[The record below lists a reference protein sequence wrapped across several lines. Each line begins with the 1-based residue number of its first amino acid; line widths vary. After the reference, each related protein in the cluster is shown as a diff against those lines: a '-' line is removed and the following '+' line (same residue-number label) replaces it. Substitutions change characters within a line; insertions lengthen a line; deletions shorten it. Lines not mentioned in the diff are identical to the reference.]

1 MTACYTFY
9 SYKGGSGRTTTLLNT
24 TKHLI
29 DKMGASPQKPILL
42 VDSDLES
49 AGLTYFFD
57 CQDKFTDAFNGSI
70 HTCKVLNSY
79 DIVLDKRGAETV
91 FGSANTLKKGLSAIA
106 RVLAPHF
113 KNMDLVAV
121 LGDISLPTI
130 EYDIFQKI
138 ADVCSSYYE
147 NPLSVEADNLV
158 ISERYSKD
166 LNSLM
171 NALNRIANDESLQKE
186 EKIALKSEK
195 ISDFLPA
202 YQFVDVSRFF
212 GKEKG
217 TVKFLGVDVSYS
229 GEQLVANTSVAA
241 IKRLVL
247 TCNKNNYCALLFDS
261 GAGVQSSANALHKT
275 SDAIVCCMRPSQQF
289 ISGTRLQ
296 LVTYEQ
302 VLLEK
307 NELKGGSGKK
317 SVIILP
323 TAVPAPS
330 EETKSLQDASFQAIK
345 KIASDFSKVTDGSFC
360 SIEKSV
366 REVSLFKW
374 REQIL
379 GVKDAHELSDEVR
392 AISDLYASEETMPE
406 DAKTA
411 YDIYSAVAQKLIENT

>member
-1 MTACYTFY
+1 
-9 SYKGGSGRTTTLLNT
+9 
-24 TKHLI
+24 
-29 DKMGASPQKPILL
+29 
-42 VDSDLES
+42 
-49 AGLTYFFD
+49 
-57 CQDKFTDAFNGSI
+57 
-70 HTCKVLNSY
+70 
-79 DIVLDKRGAETV
+79 
-91 FGSANTLKKGLSAIA
+91 
-106 RVLAPHF
+106 
-113 KNMDLVAV
+113 
-121 LGDISLPTI
+121 
-130 EYDIFQKI
+130 
-138 ADVCSSYYE
+138 
-147 NPLSVEADNLV
+147 
-158 ISERYSKD
+158 
-166 LNSLM
+166 
-171 NALNRIANDESLQKE
+171 
-186 EKIALKSEK
+186 
-195 ISDFLPA
+195 
-202 YQFVDVSRFF
+202 
-212 GKEKG
+212 
-217 TVKFLGVDVSYS
+217 
-229 GEQLVANTSVAA
+229 
-241 IKRLVL
+241 
-247 TCNKNNYCALLFDS
+247 
-261 GAGVQSSANALHKT
+261 
-275 SDAIVCCMRPSQQF
+275 MRPSQQF

-411 YDIYSAVAQKLIENT
+411 YDIYSAVAEKLIENT